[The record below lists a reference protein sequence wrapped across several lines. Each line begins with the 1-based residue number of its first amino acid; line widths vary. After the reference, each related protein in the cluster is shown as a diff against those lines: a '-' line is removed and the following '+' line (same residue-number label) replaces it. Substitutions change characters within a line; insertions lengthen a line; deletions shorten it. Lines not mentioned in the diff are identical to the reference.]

1 MIIFDKLDLWLY
13 IDDKMDVNGKS
24 CSFYSQ
30 YNVIFFTLLLL
41 WWFDRMAFILT
52 HGHGRN
58 RNQIGAERWLVGG
71 GESGSHGAL
80 AVICI
85 VC

>member
-1 MIIFDKLDLWLY
+1 
-13 IDDKMDVNGKS
+13 
-24 CSFYSQ
+24 
-30 YNVIFFTLLLL
+30 
-41 WWFDRMAFILT
+41 MAFILT

-85 VC
+85 VCQQCQLPADIPAICVCVRGGPLPGDWWLGGLDGDASLLNITSK